1 MIFRAAPLGNR
12 PAVPILPSQLTPGIS
27 LTGIEPDC
35 IVQIVAVLPL
45 AENVVTLIYRLPD
58 GGIRERLLID
68 ADFPSISVATVESP
82 WSFDGD
88 GNAFKLA
95 VEAKRIDLAFL
106 FDPMMAVH
114 TSNVDPLPHQIAK
127 YSTSRSRC

>member
-1 MIFRAAPLGNR
+1 M
-12 PAVPILPSQLTPGIS
+12 LPNQLSPGLS
-27 LTGIEPDC
+27 LTGIEPDR
-35 IVQIVAVLPL
+35 IVQAVAVLPV

-58 GGIRERLLID
+58 GSIRERLLTE

-88 GNAFKLA
+88 GTAFKLA

-114 TSNVDPLPHQIAK
+114 TSNVDPLPHQIFQ
-127 YSTSRSRC
+127 RSAFLQRC